1 MLTLG
6 ALSFAAPWVLA
17 ALAILPVL
25 WLLLRLTPP
34 SPKRVRFPAIRLLM
48 GLNPREETP
57 NRTPWWLVLLRLTIA
72 SLAILALAQP
82 LWNAAPNA
90 GQKRDLLLV
99 LDDGWASAN
108 RWQEHQ
114 SIALELIAD
123 VDRRGGK
130 VTLLTTAPHA
140 DGTALAPRLLSP
152 GEATAL
158 VTGLSPSPWPVDRKV
173 AGLALANLHL
183 TDDSEIVWISDG
195 VAAGSKDVE
204 DGFVGALE
212 HLGKPRILAPD
223 PGQLP
228 ILQVPAHRDADGI
241 IVKLLRAAT
250 GVPQQI
256 VLRAQ
261 DRDGHGLGSAQV
273 TFAADQASATGHLVL
288 PLELKNRVSLIAVE
302 GQTSAGSISLLD
314 DGGGHKPVGIISDS
328 PSQGQQPLLGELYFI
343 QRALAP
349 NNDVRIGDLSTLLAQ
364 PISLLILPDVTALG
378 ADERT
383 RLVQWVARGGTL
395 LRFAG
400 PRLAA
405 AEETD
410 DLLPVRLRRG
420 DRAIGGALSWSKPLQ
435 LDQFPAAS
443 PFSGLTPPADATV
456 TRQVLAEPDIDL
468 GNKTW
473 ARLTDGTPLVT
484 GVQHGKGYL
493 VLFHTSANADWSNLA
508 LSGLFVQMLD
518 RLILTAEGITPVD
531 DKDAKP
537 LPPIAVLDG
546 FGRLQPP
553 SAITQPILS
562 TELAKT
568 AVGPRHPPG
577 FYGPTVGR
585 RALNLTAAMTSLVP
599 LQSANEPLRHQ
610 TVLDLKPWLLMVAI
624 LLLILDQLVALALR
638 GLLRPRWSGVAV
650 LLVTGGLIAGG
661 LALSAW
667 QSPASAAETDDS
679 KIVSLIQTAH
689 LGYVETG
696 VHDVDEVSKE
706 GLTGLT
712 QILLQRT
719 AADVGDPIGVDL
731 ETDDLTFFPIL
742 YWPIT
747 ASQKDLS
754 PAAISRINKYL
765 ANGGLILFDT
775 ADQNINGISA
785 DQQSPAALRLQEL
798 TAGINV
804 PPMHP
809 IPDDHVLSRA
819 FYLLKD
825 FPGRWIGSTL
835 WVEIG
840 RDDVNDGVAGVIV
853 GGNDYAAAWAVD
865 ANGQAIY
872 PVTPGGERQRE
883 MAYRFGVNLVMY
895 ALTGNYKSD
904 QVHVSKILER
914 LGQ

>member
-34 SPKRVRFPAIRLLM
+34 SPKRIRFPAIRLLM
-48 GLNPREETP
+48 GLNPHEETP
-57 NRTPWWLVLLRLTIA
+57 NRTPWWLVLLRLAIA
-72 SLAILALAQP
+72 SLAIFALAQP
-82 LWNAAPNA
+82 LWNAAPNS

-99 LDDGWASAN
+99 LDDGWASAGQ
-108 RWQEHQ
+108 WQEHQ
-114 SIALELIAD
+114 SIAQELIAN

-152 GEATAL
+152 GEASAL
-158 VTGLSPSPWPVDRKV
+158 VTGLTPSPWPVDRK
-173 AGLALANLHL
+173 AAALALANLHL
-183 TDDSEIVWISDG
+183 SGDSEIVWLSDG
-195 VAAGSKDVE
+195 LAAGSSNIE
-204 DGFVGALE
+204 NNFVSALD
-212 HLGKPRILAPD
+212 HLGRPRILGPN

-228 ILQVPAHRDADGI
+228 ILQLPAQRDTNGI
-241 IVKLLRAAT
+241 IVKLVRAVT
-250 GVPQQI
+250 GAPQDA

-261 DRDGHGLGSAQV
+261 DRDGHGLGSTQV
-273 TFAADQASATGHLVL
+273 TFTATQSTTTGHLTL
-288 PLELKNRVSLIAVE
+288 PLELKNRVSLISIE
-302 GQTSAGSISLLD
+302 GQNSAGGVSLLD
-314 DGGGHKPVGIISDS
+314 DGGGHKPVGIVSDS
-328 PSQGQQPLLGELYFI
+328 PSEGEQPLLGELYFI

-364 PISLLILPDVTALG
+364 PISMLILPDVTALS

-383 RLVQWVARGGTL
+383 KLSHWIDRGGTL
-395 LRFAG
+395 VRFAG

-405 AEETD
+405 EEQTD

-435 LDQFPAAS
+435 LDKFPAAS
-443 PFSGLTPPADATV
+443 PFAGLTPPTDATV

-484 GVQHGKGYL
+484 GARHGKGYL

-518 RLILTAEGITPVD
+518 RLVLTSEGITPVD

-537 LPPIAVLDG
+537 LPPVSVLNG

-553 SAITQPILS
+553 SAIAQPVVS

-568 AVGPRHPPG
+568 VVGPRHPPG
-577 FYGPTVGR
+577 FYGPATGR
-585 RALNLTAAMTSLVP
+585 RALNLASSLTSLVP
-599 LQSANEPLRHQ
+599 LNSTNETLRHQ
-610 TVLDLKPWLLMVAI
+610 TVLDLKPWLLLLAI
-624 LLLILDQLVALALR
+624 LLLVLDQLIALALR
-638 GLLRPRWSGVAV
+638 GLLRPRWSSAAI
-650 LLVTGGLIAGG
+650 LLVAGG
-661 LALSAW
+661 LALTCW
-667 QSPASAAETDDS
+667 QPPASAAQTDDS

-689 LGYVETG
+689 LGYVRTG

-712 QILLQRT
+712 QILLERT

-731 ETDDLTFFPIL
+731 ETDDLTFFPVL
-742 YWPIT
+742 YWPVT
-747 ASQKDLS
+747 ASEKSLS
-754 PAAISRINKYL
+754 PAAVSKVNKYL

-775 ADQNINGISA
+775 ADQNISGISG
-785 DQQSPAALRLQEL
+785 DQQSPADLRLQQL
-798 TAGINV
+798 TAGINI

-865 ANGQAIY
+865 ANGQPIY

-883 MAYRFGVNLVMY
+883 MSYRFGVNLVMY